1 MRRIIR
7 SKLSKLTDKQTDKV
21 GPIIR
26 QKLEPFRFHI
36 KTDYLSDAN
45 YSTDNPSEMD
55 DPVSSVRAA
64 IGLDGCSVLITTVTI
79 MYCAI
84 TNFSVTTTCIDD

>member
-1 MRRIIR
+1 MRRIIP

-26 QKLEPFRFHI
+26 PKLEPFRFHI

-55 DPVSSVRAA
+55 DPVSSVRT
-64 IGLDGCSVLITTVTI
+64 GHWP
-79 MYCAI
+79 
-84 TNFSVTTTCIDD
+84 